1 MNIAFATSADH
12 RNLTDDD
19 RLAAA
24 ALEQRGARVTP
35 AVWDEPSVDWATFDC
50 VVVRSTWD
58 YYNRAA
64 EFRDWIDALERSGAP
79 VWNPPALLRWNMEKT
94 YLRDIERAGARIVPT
109 AWLPRGSEDDAASLL
124 SAILA
129 DRGWTEAVIKPA
141 VSAAA
146 NRTWRVTQADVPG
159 MAAQLAESLR
169 ICDMMVQPFMR
180 EIQERGEW
188 SLLFFDGE
196 FSHAVRKTP
205 VAGDFRV
212 QATFGGQSV
221 SDDPG
226 AEVLEAARRVLSA
239 VPMSSP
245 WLYARVDGIETA
257 QGFMLLELEMLE
269 PSLFLSHSVSGI
281 ALFAESIMRR
291 AR

>member
-19 RLAAA
+19 RLAAT
-24 ALEQRGARVTP
+24 ALEQRGARVAP
-35 AVWDEPSVDWATFDC
+35 AVWDDPSIDWTKFDC

-64 EFRDWIDALERSGAP
+64 SFRGWIDALERSGAP

-94 YLRDIERAGARIVPT
+94 YLRDIEQAGARIVPT
-109 AWLPRGSEDDAASLL
+109 EWLPRGSEGDAATLL
-124 SAILA
+124 GGVLA
-129 DRGWTEAVIKPA
+129 ERGWNEAVVKPV

-159 MAAQLAESLR
+159 MAGQLAESLR
-169 ICDMMVQPFMR
+169 MCDVMVQPFMR

-221 SDDPG
+221 SEDPG
-226 AEVLEAARRVLSA
+226 AELLEAARRVLSA
-239 VPMSSP
+239 VPSSSS

-269 PSLFLSHSVSGI
+269 PSLFLSHSVSGT

>member
-24 ALEQRGARVTP
+24 ALEQRGARVMP
-35 AVWDEPSVDWATFDC
+35 AVWDDPSIDWATFDS

-58 YYNRAA
+58 YYNRAD
-64 EFRDWIDALERSGAP
+64 EFRGWIDSLERAGAP

-109 AWLPRGSEDDAASLL
+109 AWLPRGSEGDVSSLL
-124 SAILA
+124 SGVLA
-129 DRGWTEAVIKPA
+129 ERGWKEAVIKPA

-146 NRTWRVTQADVPG
+146 HRTWRVAQADVPA
-159 MAAQLAESLR
+159 MAGQLAESLSM
-169 ICDMMVQPFMR
+169 CDVMVQPFMR

-212 QATFGGQSV
+212 QTTFGGQSV

-226 AEVLEAARRVLSA
+226 TAVLEAARRVLSA

-269 PSLFLSHSVSGI
+269 PSLFLSHSASGT
-281 ALFAESIMRR
+281 ARFAESIMRR